1 MGSMESNRESDRVR
15 GRGAPLPR
23 VTIVIPAR
31 YASSRF
37 PGKPLALL
45 AGKPL
50 IRHVYEQAARVTN
63 VAQVLVA
70 TDDVRIHETVER
82 FGGRSTMVTRP
93 CRTGTD
99 RVAEAIRELPGEII
113 VNLQAD
119 EILLSPELLR
129 DLIDPFLAGDAEIG
143 TLCRPL
149 KRGEDFAQSS
159 VVKVVTD
166 RQGRALY
173 FSRAPIPHVRDHVRD
188 ALPFASLHL
197 GVYIFRRDTLERF
210 TALPSGEL
218 EEAEK
223 LEQLRA
229 LEHGIPIH
237 VWETPHASLRIDTR
251 EDLERANASWDE
263 RMAERATD

>member
-1 MGSMESNRESDRVR
+1 MPVDS
-15 GRGAPLPR
+15 PQ

-31 YASSRF
+31 HASSRF

-50 IRHVYEQAARVTN
+50 IQHVYEQAVRVPK

-70 TDDVRIHETVER
+70 TDDARIHESVEQ
-82 FGGRSTMVTRP
+82 FGGRSLMVTTP

-99 RVAEAIRELPGEII
+99 RVAEAVRRLPCEIV

-119 EILLSPELLR
+119 EILLSPNLLI
-129 DLIDPFLAGDAEIG
+129 DLIDPFLAGDVEMG
-143 TLCRPL
+143 TLRRPL
-149 KRGEDFAQSS
+149 TCRDEFAQPS

-166 RQGRALY
+166 RKGKALY
-173 FSRAPIPHVRDHVRD
+173 FSRAPIPHARDHVRD
-188 ALPFASLHL
+188 NPPFASLHL
-197 GVYIFRRDTLERF
+197 GVYIFRRHTLNRI
-210 TALPSGEL
+210 ASLPSGEL

-237 VWETPHASLRIDTR
+237 VWETTHASLRIDTE
-251 EDLERANASWDE
+251 EDLEQANASWDE
-263 RMAERATD
+263 LIRS

>member
-1 MGSMESNRESDRVR
+1 MPVDSSH
-15 GRGAPLPR
+15 

-50 IRHVYEQAARVTN
+50 IRHVYEQAVRVPKVTE
-63 VAQVLVA
+63 VLVA
-70 TDDVRIHETVER
+70 TDDVRIHESVEH
-82 FGGRSTMVTRP
+82 FGGRSLMVTAP

-99 RVAEAIRELPGEII
+99 RVAEAIQHLSCDIV

-119 EILLSPELLR
+119 EILLSPDLLL
-129 DLIDPFLAGDAEIG
+129 DLIEPFLAGDAEIG

-149 KRGEDFAQSS
+149 PRREEFVQSS

-173 FSRAPIPHVRDHVRD
+173 FSRAPIPHVRDHVQED
-188 ALPFASLHL
+188 SPFASLHL
-197 GVYIFRRDTLERF
+197 GVYIFRRHTLNRF
-210 TALPSGEL
+210 ASLPSGEL

-237 VWETPHASLRIDTR
+237 VWETNHASLRIDTE
-251 EDLERANASWDE
+251 EDLAKANASWDE
-263 RMAERATD
+263 LIRS

>member
-1 MGSMESNRESDRVR
+1 MPVDN
-15 GRGAPLPR
+15 PQ

-50 IRHVYEQAARVTN
+50 IRHVYEQAARVPK
-63 VAQVLVA
+63 VDLVLVA
-70 TDDVRIHETVER
+70 TDDVRIHESVER
-82 FGGRSTMVTRP
+82 FGGRSALVAGP

-119 EILLSPELLR
+119 EILLSPDLLL

-149 KRGEDFAQSS
+149 KGPDELTQSS

-166 RQGRALY
+166 RQRRALY
-173 FSRAPIPHVRDHVRD
+173 FSRAPIPHVRDRAHD
-188 ALPFASLHL
+188 APPFASLHL
-197 GVYIFRRDTLERF
+197 GVYIFRRDTLNRF
-210 TALPSGEL
+210 ASLPSGKL

-229 LEHGIPIH
+229 LEHGIPVH
-237 VWETPHASLRIDTR
+237 VWETSHASLRIDTE
-251 EDLERANASWDE
+251 EDLERANATWDE
-263 RMAERATD
+263 LIRSCSLSPGGRGSG

>member
-1 MGSMESNRESDRVR
+1 MPVDN
-15 GRGAPLPR
+15 PH

-50 IRHVYEQAARVTN
+50 IRHVYEQAARVPK
-63 VAQVLVA
+63 VAEVLVA
-70 TDDVRIHETVER
+70 TDDVRIHESVER
-82 FGGRSTMVTRP
+82 FGGRSTMVTAP

-99 RVAEAIRELPGEII
+99 RVAEAVRELSCEIV

-119 EILLSPELLR
+119 EILLSPDLLP
-129 DLIDPFLAGDAEIG
+129 DLIDPFLAGDAEMG

-149 KRGEDFAQSS
+149 EHGEEFAHSS

-173 FSRAPIPHVRDHVRD
+173 FSRSPIPHVRDRTHD
-188 ALPFASLHL
+188 TPPFASLHL
-197 GVYIFRRDTLERF
+197 GVYIFRRDTLNRF
-210 TALPSGEL
+210 AALPSGEL

-237 VWETPHASLRIDTR
+237 VWQTTHASLRIDTQ

-263 RMAERATD
+263 LIRSCSLSDFLH

>member
-1 MGSMESNRESDRVR
+1 MPADN
-15 GRGAPLPR
+15 PH

-50 IRHVYEQAARVTN
+50 IRHVYEQAARVPK
-63 VAQVLVA
+63 VARVLVA
-70 TDDVRIHETVER
+70 TDDVRIHENVEH
-82 FGGRSTMVTRP
+82 FGGRSTMVTKP

-99 RVAEAIRELPGEII
+99 RVAEAVREFPCEIV

-119 EILLSPELLR
+119 EIPLSPDLLL
-129 DLIDPFLAGDAEIG
+129 DLIDPFLAGDAEMA

-149 KRGEDFAQSS
+149 KNWKDFAQSS

-173 FSRAPIPHVRDHVRD
+173 FSRAPIPHSRDHVHE
-188 ALPFASLHL
+188 ASPFASLHL
-197 GVYIFRRDTLERF
+197 GVYIFRRDTLTRF
-210 TALPSGEL
+210 AALPSGEL

-237 VWETPHASLRIDTR
+237 VWETTHASLRIDTQ

-263 RMAERATD
+263 LMAKQVHD

>member
-1 MGSMESNRESDRVR
+1 MPVHS
-15 GRGAPLPR
+15 PH

-37 PGKPLALL
+37 PGKPLAIL

-50 IRHVYEQAARVTN
+50 IQHVYEQAVRVPK
-63 VAQVLVA
+63 VAGVLVA
-70 TDDVRIHETVER
+70 TDDARIHESVEQ
-82 FGGRSTMVTRP
+82 FGGRSAMVTTP

-99 RVAEAIRELPGEII
+99 RVAEAIRQLPCEIV

-119 EILLSPELLR
+119 EILLSPDLLL
-129 DLIDPFLAGDAEIG
+129 DLIDPFLAGDAEMG
-143 TLCRPL
+143 TLRRPL
-149 KRGEDFAQSS
+149 TCQDEFAQPS

-166 RQGRALY
+166 RQGKALY
-173 FSRAPIPHVRDHVRD
+173 FSRAPIPHVRNHVRD
-188 ALPFASLHL
+188 NPPFASLHL
-197 GVYIFRRDTLERF
+197 GVYIFRRHTLNRF
-210 TALPSGEL
+210 ASLPSGEL

-237 VWETPHASLRIDTR
+237 VWETNHASLRIDIQ
-251 EDLERANASWDE
+251 EDLAKANASWDE
-263 RMAERATD
+263 LMARQRNQASSC

>member
-1 MGSMESNRESDRVR
+1 MPVDS
-15 GRGAPLPR
+15 PH

-50 IRHVYEQAARVTN
+50 IRHVYEQAVRVPK
-63 VAQVLVA
+63 VAEVLVA
-70 TDDVRIHETVER
+70 TDDVRIHESVEQ
-82 FGGRSTMVTRP
+82 FGGRSLMVTTP

-99 RVAEAIRELPGEII
+99 RVAEAIKHLSCEIV

-119 EILLSPELLR
+119 EILLSPDLLL
-129 DLIDPFLAGDAEIG
+129 DLIEPFLAGDTEMG

-149 KRGEDFAQSS
+149 ARREEFVQSS

-173 FSRAPIPHVRDHVRD
+173 FSRAPIPHVRDHAQED
-188 ALPFASLHL
+188 SPFASVHL
-197 GVYIFRRDTLERF
+197 GVYIFRRHTLNRF
-210 TALPSGEL
+210 ASLPSGEL

-237 VWETPHASLRIDTR
+237 VWETTHASLRIDAE
-251 EDLERANASWDE
+251 EDLAKANASWDE
-263 RMAERATD
+263 LVARQVHD

>member
-1 MGSMESNRESDRVR
+1 MPVDN
-15 GRGAPLPR
+15 PH

-50 IRHVYEQAARVTN
+50 IRHVYEQAARVPK

-70 TDDVRIHETVER
+70 TDDVRIHESVEN

-99 RVAEAIRELPGEII
+99 RVAEAIRELPCEIV

-119 EILLSPELLR
+119 EILLSPDLLL
-129 DLIDPFLAGDAEIG
+129 DLIDPFLASDAEIG

-149 KRGEDFAQSS
+149 KHREEFAQSS

-173 FSRAPIPHVRDHVRD
+173 FSRAPIPHMRDHVHED
-188 ALPFASLHL
+188 VDSPFASLHL
-197 GVYIFRRDTLERF
+197 GVYIFRRHTLNRF
-210 TALPSGEL
+210 ASLSSGEL

-237 VWETPHASLRIDTR
+237 VWETTHASLRIDT
-251 EDLERANASWDE
+251 EKDLEKANASWDE
-263 RMAERATD
+263 LIRSCSLAPGGRGLG

>member
-1 MGSMESNRESDRVR
+1 MPVDN
-15 GRGAPLPR
+15 PN

-50 IRHVYEQAARVTN
+50 IRHVYEQATRVPKVARVF
-63 VAQVLVA
+63 VA
-70 TDDVRIHETVER
+70 TDDVRIHENVEH
-82 FGGRSTMVTRP
+82 FGGRSMMVTTP

-99 RVAEAIRELPGEII
+99 RVAEAIRELPCEIV

-119 EILLSPELLR
+119 EILLSPEFLL
-129 DLIDPFLAGDAEIG
+129 DLIDPFLASDAEMG

-149 KRGEDFAQSS
+149 KCKEEFVQPS
-159 VVKVVTD
+159 VVKVISD

-173 FSRAPIPHVRDHVRD
+173 FSRAPIPHVRDHVHD
-188 ALPFASLHL
+188 ASPFASLHL
-197 GVYIFRRDTLERF
+197 GVYIFRRDTLNRF
-210 TALPSGEL
+210 AALPSGTL
-218 EEAEK
+218 DEAEK

-237 VWETPHASLRIDTR
+237 VWETTHASLRIDTQ

-263 RMAERATD
+263 LIRSCSLSP

>member
-1 MGSMESNRESDRVR
+1 MPADS
-15 GRGAPLPR
+15 PH

-50 IRHVYEQAARVTN
+50 IQHVYEQAARVPR
-63 VAQVLVA
+63 VAEVLVA
-70 TDDVRIHETVER
+70 TDDARIHECVGR
-82 FGGRSTMVTRP
+82 FGGRSTVVTTP

-99 RVAEAIRELPGEII
+99 RVAKAVRQHPCEIV

-119 EILLSPELLR
+119 EILLSPDLLL
-129 DLIDPFLAGDAEIG
+129 DLIDPFLAGDAEMG
-143 TLCRPL
+143 TLRRPL
-149 KRGEDFAQSS
+149 TCQEEFAQDS

-188 ALPFASLHL
+188 QPPFASLHL
-197 GVYIFRRDTLERF
+197 GVYIFRRHTLNRF
-210 TALPSGEL
+210 ASLPSGEL

-237 VWETPHASLRIDTR
+237 VWETSHTSLRIDTQ
-251 EDLERANASWDE
+251 EDLDRANASWDALME
-263 RMAERATD
+263 RTQ

>member
-1 MGSMESNRESDRVR
+1 MPVDN
-15 GRGAPLPR
+15 PH

-31 YASSRF
+31 HASSRF

-50 IRHVYEQAARVTN
+50 IRHVYEQAVRVPK
-63 VAQVLVA
+63 VAEVLVA
-70 TDDVRIHETVER
+70 TDDARIHESVER
-82 FGGRSTMVTRP
+82 FGGRSTMVTAP

-99 RVAEAIRELPGEII
+99 RVAEAVRELPSEIV

-119 EILLSPELLR
+119 EILLSPDLLP
-129 DLIDPFLAGDAEIG
+129 DLIDPFLAGDAEMG
-143 TLCRPL
+143 TLCRL
-149 KRGEDFAQSS
+149 LERREEFAQSS

-173 FSRAPIPHVRDHVRD
+173 FSRAPIPHVRDHAHD
-188 ALPFASLHL
+188 ASPFASLHL
-197 GVYIFRRDTLERF
+197 GVYIFRRDTLNRF
-210 TALPSGEL
+210 AALPSGEL

-237 VWETPHASLRIDTR
+237 VWQTTHASLRIDTQ

-263 RMAERATD
+263 LMAGQVHD

>member
-1 MGSMESNRESDRVR
+1 MPADN
-15 GRGAPLPR
+15 PH

-50 IRHVYEQAARVTN
+50 IRHVYEQAARVQK

-70 TDDVRIHETVER
+70 TDDVRIHESVKN
-82 FGGRSTMVTRP
+82 FGGRSTMVTSP

-99 RVAEAIRELPGEII
+99 RVAEAVQGLPCEIV

-119 EILLSPELLR
+119 EIPLSPDLLP
-129 DLIDPFLAGDAEIG
+129 DLIDPFLASDAEMG
-143 TLCRPL
+143 TLRRPL
-149 KRGEDFAQSS
+149 KCQEEFSQSS

-166 RQGRALY
+166 QQGKALY
-173 FSRAPIPHVRDHVRD
+173 FSRAPIPHIREHVHG
-188 ALPFASLHL
+188 AFSPPFASLHL
-197 GVYIFRRDTLERF
+197 GVYIFRRQTLNRF
-210 TALPSGEL
+210 AALPSGEL
-218 EEAEK
+218 EKAEK

-229 LEHGIPIH
+229 LEYGIPIY
-237 VWETPHASLRIDTR
+237 VWNTVHASLRIDTK
-251 EDLERANASWDE
+251 EDLKMANASWDE
-263 RMAERATD
+263 IMAGRALCSE

>member
-1 MGSMESNRESDRVR
+1 MPVDN
-15 GRGAPLPR
+15 
-23 VTIVIPAR
+23 VTVVIPAR

-50 IRHVYEQAARVTN
+50 IHHVYQQATRVPKVT
-63 VAQVLVA
+63 QVLVA
-70 TDDVRIHETVER
+70 TDDLRIHESVER
-82 FGGRSTMVTRP
+82 FGGCSTMVPKP

-99 RVAEAIRELPGEII
+99 RVAEAVKGLPCEIV

-119 EILLSPELLR
+119 EILLSPGLLL
-129 DLIDPFLAGDAEIG
+129 DLIDPFLAGDAEMG

-149 KRGEDFAQSS
+149 TCREELAQSS

-173 FSRAPIPHVRDHVRD
+173 FSRAPIPHVRDHNHE
-188 ALPFASLHL
+188 ASPFASHHL
-197 GVYIFRRDTLERF
+197 GVYIFRRDTLNRF
-210 TALPSGEL
+210 AALPSGEL

-237 VWETPHASLRIDTR
+237 VWKTTHPSLRIDTT
-251 EDLERANASWDE
+251 EDLEQANASWDDL
-263 RMAERATD
+263 MAKQGPD

>member
-1 MGSMESNRESDRVR
+1 MPVDN
-15 GRGAPLPR
+15 PH

-50 IRHVYEQAARVTN
+50 IRHVYEQAARVPK
-63 VAQVLVA
+63 VAEVLVA
-70 TDDVRIHETVER
+70 TDDARIHESVER
-82 FGGRSTMVTRP
+82 FGGRSTMVTTP

-99 RVAEAIRELPGEII
+99 RVAAAIQALPGEII

-119 EILLSPELLR
+119 EILLSPGLLL
-129 DLIDPFLAGDAEIG
+129 DLIDPFLAGDAEMG

-149 KRGEDFAQSS
+149 ESREEFEQSS

-166 RQGRALY
+166 GQGRALY
-173 FSRAPIPHVRDHVRD
+173 FSRAPIPHVRDRAHD
-188 ALPFASLHL
+188 ASPFASLHL
-197 GVYIFRRDTLERF
+197 GVYIFRRDTLNRF
-210 TALPSGEL
+210 AALPSGEL

-237 VWETPHASLRIDTR
+237 VWQTTHASLRIDTQ
-251 EDLERANASWDE
+251 EDLEKANASWDDLI
-263 RMAERATD
+263 RSCSLSPGGRGLG

>member
-1 MGSMESNRESDRVR
+1 MPADN
-15 GRGAPLPR
+15 PH

-50 IRHVYEQAARVTN
+50 IHHVYEQATRVQK

-70 TDDVRIHETVER
+70 TDDVRIHESVQN
-82 FGGRSTMVTRP
+82 FGGCSTMVTSP

-99 RVAEAIRELPGEII
+99 RVAEAIQGLPCEIV

-119 EILLSPELLR
+119 EILLSHDLLL
-129 DLIDPFLAGDAEIG
+129 DLIDPFLASDAEMG
-143 TLCRPL
+143 TLRRPL
-149 KRGEDFAQSS
+149 TRQEEFSQSS

-166 RQGRALY
+166 QQGRALY
-173 FSRAPIPHVRDHVRD
+173 FSRAPIPHIRDHVHG
-188 ALPFASLHL
+188 AFVPPFASLHL
-197 GVYIFRRDTLERF
+197 GVYIFRRQTLNRF
-210 TALPSGEL
+210 AALSSGEL
-218 EEAEK
+218 EQAEK

-237 VWETPHASLRIDTR
+237 VWETAHASLRIDTE
-251 EDLERANASWDE
+251 EDLEMANASWDE
-263 RMAERATD
+263 LMAGQGHN

>member
-1 MGSMESNRESDRVR
+1 MPADN
-15 GRGAPLPR
+15 PH

-50 IRHVYEQAARVTN
+50 IRHVYEQAACVPKVT
-63 VAQVLVA
+63 QVLVA
-70 TDDVRIHETVER
+70 TDDVRIHESVEQ
-82 FGGRSTMVTRP
+82 FGGCSTMVTKP

-99 RVAEAIRELPGEII
+99 RVAEAVKELPGEIV

-119 EILLSPELLR
+119 EILFSPDLLL
-129 DLIDPFLAGDAEIG
+129 DLINPFLASDAEMG

-149 KRGEDFAQSS
+149 NRREEFAQSS
-159 VVKVVTD
+159 VVKVVKD

-173 FSRAPIPHVRDHVRD
+173 FSRAPIPHVRDHVHD
-188 ALPFASLHL
+188 ASPFASLHL
-197 GVYIFRRDTLERF
+197 GVYIFRRDTLNRF
-210 TALPSGEL
+210 AALPNGEL

-237 VWETPHASLRIDTR
+237 VWETTHASLRIDTP

-263 RMAERATD
+263 LMVKRVHG

>member
-1 MGSMESNRESDRVR
+1 MPVANPD
-15 GRGAPLPR
+15 

-31 YASSRF
+31 YASTRF

-50 IRHVYEQAARVTN
+50 IHHVYEQATRVPK
-63 VAQVLVA
+63 VSRVLVA
-70 TDDVRIHETVER
+70 TDDVRIHESVER
-82 FGGRSTMVTRP
+82 FGGRSTMVAGP

-99 RVAEAIRELPGEII
+99 RVAEAIREFPCEIV

-119 EILLSPELLR
+119 EVLLSPDLLL

-149 KRGEDFAQSS
+149 TDREEFARSS

-173 FSRAPIPHVRDHVRD
+173 FSRARIPHVRDQVHD
-188 ALPFASLHL
+188 ASPFASLHV
-197 GVYIFRRDTLERF
+197 GVYIFRRETLSRF
-210 TALPSGEL
+210 AALPSGEL

-237 VWETPHASLRIDTR
+237 VWETTHASLRIDTH

-263 RMAERATD
+263 LIRSSSLAPGGRGPG

>member
-1 MGSMESNRESDRVR
+1 MPVDSSH
-15 GRGAPLPR
+15 

-50 IRHVYEQAARVTN
+50 IRHVYEQAVRVPKVTE
-63 VAQVLVA
+63 VLVA
-70 TDDVRIHETVER
+70 TDDVRIHESVEH
-82 FGGRSTMVTRP
+82 FGGRSLMVTTP

-99 RVAEAIRELPGEII
+99 RVAEAIQHLSCDIV

-119 EILLSPELLR
+119 EILLSPDLLL
-129 DLIDPFLAGDAEIG
+129 DLIEPFLAGDAAMG

-149 KRGEDFAQSS
+149 TCREEFVQSS

-173 FSRAPIPHVRDHVRD
+173 FSRAPIPHVRDHVQED
-188 ALPFASLHL
+188 SPFASLHL
-197 GVYIFRRDTLERF
+197 GVYIFRRHTLNRF
-210 TALPSGEL
+210 ASLPSGEL

-237 VWETPHASLRIDTR
+237 VWETTHASLRIDTE
-251 EDLERANASWDE
+251 EDLAKANASWDE
-263 RMAERATD
+263 LIRS